1 MEQERVVAIT
11 LSEKEAELFKE
22 FREFQDDFKILLS
35 NSVFSFKNGS
45 IVIHRDDLGK
55 IRKIEMHK
63 VYYKN

>member
-1 MEQERVVAIT
+1 MEQERIVGIT
-11 LSEKEAELFKE
+11 LTEKEAELFKR
-22 FREFQDDFKILLS
+22 FRELQDDFKTLLD